1 MDEVGLLATADSTTN
16 GNLTT
21 LQGTVTTL
29 QGTVTTVQGNVTTNT
44 GNISALQTLTSTHT
58 SDITNL
64 QSSVG
69 SLSGSAVT
77 LTGIQTITNKTLTAP
92 TINLP
97 VINGFTGNTTAI
109 NIGSNQ
115 FVKDTAGNIGLGIAT
130 PVWKLDVAGTNPGI
144 RVKDGSNTSGV
155 VIQQVASGNAH
166 INLIDNRDL
175 ILNTNNTERIRVTAA
190 GVTQIAGQ
198 VTATGVQT
206 SGQVGVGKAA
216 NANLDYRESVENI
229 SVDTTAIQSRTYI
242 VLASST
248 VTLPSTPTVGDWVK
262 IINSSDT
269 TTVVI
274 ARNG

>member
-1 MDEVGLLATADSTTN
+1 MA
-16 GNLTT
+16 
-21 LQGTVTTL
+21 
-29 QGTVTTVQGNVTTNT
+29 TNT
-44 GNISALQTLTSTHT
+44 GNISSLQTLTSTHT

-144 RVKDGSNTSGV
+144 RVKDG
-155 VIQQVASGNAH
+155 
-166 INLIDNRDL
+166 
-175 ILNTNNTERIRVTAA
+175 
-190 GVTQIAGQ
+190 
-198 VTATGVQT
+198 
-206 SGQVGVGKAA
+206 
-216 NANLDYRESVENI
+216 
-229 SVDTTAIQSRTYI
+229 
-242 VLASST
+242 
-248 VTLPSTPTVGDWVK
+248 
-262 IINSSDT
+262 
-269 TTVVI
+269 
-274 ARNG
+274 

>member
-1 MDEVGLLATADSTTN
+1 M
-16 GNLTT
+16 
-21 LQGTVTTL
+21 
-29 QGTVTTVQGNVTTNT
+29 
-44 GNISALQTLTSTHT
+44 
-58 SDITNL
+58 
-64 QSSVG
+64 
-69 SLSGSAVT
+69 
-77 LTGIQTITNKTLTAP
+77 
-92 TINLP
+92 
-97 VINGFTGNTTAI
+97 
-109 NIGSNQ
+109 
-115 FVKDTAGNIGLGIAT
+115 
-130 PVWKLDVAGTNPGI
+130 
-144 RVKDGSNTSGV
+144 
-155 VIQQVASGNAH
+155 IQQVASGNAY
-166 INLIDNRDL
+166 INLIDNKDL

-198 VTATGVQT
+198 VTAASVQT

-248 VTLPSTPTVGDWVK
+248 VTLPATPTVGDWVK